1 MIRWGDTFTIYR
13 SLFKKLCASGFS
25 FKCRRQHCNTSK
37 ATHIIRDLKF
47 ELLLKLT
54 SHSWCYGNERN
65 SPRNRS
71 NLRCTPDPCVSQVKN
86 KKKIPYIQYTRSR
99 GVYSCVTGV
108 RTLGWLRNTAKKVD
122 AKKRQYGLK
131 TQLFFSQKTRD
142 CVTFRSI

>member
-1 MIRWGDTFTIYR
+1 MKETVFGIVRTCGVLLILVR
-13 SLFKKLCASGFS
+13 HKL
-25 FKCRRQHCNTSK
+25 K
-37 ATHIIRDLKF
+37 
-47 ELLLKLT
+47 
-54 SHSWCYGNERN
+54 
-65 SPRNRS
+65 
-71 NLRCTPDPCVSQVKN
+71 

-108 RTLGWLRNTAKKVD
+108 RTLGWLRNTTKKVD